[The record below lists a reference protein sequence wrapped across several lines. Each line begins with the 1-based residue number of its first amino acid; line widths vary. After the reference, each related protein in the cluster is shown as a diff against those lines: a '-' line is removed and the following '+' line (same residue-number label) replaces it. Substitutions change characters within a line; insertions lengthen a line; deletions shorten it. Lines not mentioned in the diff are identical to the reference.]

1 LNRDM
6 MIVYYYDQPF
16 VCVFQVEDEK
26 SFGHQFYL
34 GDDVAVKDEN
44 INHKL
49 DPAVLID
56 LIQQVDEGR
65 S

>member
-1 LNRDM
+1 MNRDM
-6 MIVYYYDQPF
+6 MIVWYYDQPF
-16 VCVFQVEDEK
+16 TCVFQVDSEG

-34 GDDVAVKDEN
+34 GDDLEQTNEN

-49 DPAVLID
+49 SQAVLID
-56 LIQQVDEGR
+56 LIKQVDEGR